1 MKFLPR
7 HRPWCLMLLLVMA
20 APAMPALA
28 VEPPG
33 RDAPSLASREA
44 ELLERYRDLERSFLR
59 LADLLA
65 VSDPRRAGVLRS
77 AFDRAR
83 QEQVQ
88 DRVAAIVIMLEQGQL
103 LKAGTSQQDA
113 LAQFRGLLELLES
126 GAGEQQLSDTSKE
139 VRAILGRLATLIARQ
154 RALEGSTEAGDA
166 VGELAEKQRVAA
178 DEAAAL
184 GDDVGRFAERFGDD
198 RGDQSGPRK
207 ADPPA
212 AGAEQKPG
220 DGHPAPAE
228 EERPAADEQAAAA
241 DEQHDEQDDEQDD
254 DGSRAR
260 RTRQRLEAAEKR
272 MRQAREQLDTSQR
285 GEAREAQQRAV
296 EELETARAE
305 LEEILRQVREE
316 EVTRLLVQL
325 EARIRGMLKAER
337 GVLAD
342 AEKLSAVAAVQAER
356 ERQLEAARLSRE
368 QGAIT
373 ADAAKALMLLRDD
386 GTAAAVP
393 QALEQVHDDSAEA
406 AARLTRGDVGRDTL
420 GLLGD
425 LVVGLEEML
434 AAVEKAQQAQQA
446 DEASPAGGR
455 ASAPGEQPLVDKLSE
470 LKMLRSLQL
479 RVNTRTQRLSR
490 LVDAADEQPGEPEL
504 RAVLGR
510 LAERQRAIE
519 RATRDIVEGLVE

>member
-1 MKFLPR
+1 MKCLPR
-7 HRPWCLMLLLVMA
+7 HRPWCLILLLVVAM
-20 APAMPALA
+20 PALPALA

-33 RDAPSLASREA
+33 RDAPSLAAREA

-154 RALEGSTEAGDA
+154 RALEGQTEAGDA

-198 RGDQSGPRK
+198 RGDQNEPQK

-212 AGAEQKPG
+212 AGAEQTPG

-228 EERPAADEQAAAA
+228 DQRPAT
-241 DEQHDEQDDEQDD
+241 DEQHDEQDD

-272 MRQAREQLDTSQR
+272 MRQAREQLDGAER

-337 GVLAD
+337 GVLSD
-342 AEKLSAVAAVQAER
+342 AEKLSAVAAAQAER

-373 ADAAKALMLLRDD
+373 VDAAKALTLLRDD
-386 GTAAAVP
+386 GTAAAIP

-434 AAVEKAQQAQQA
+434 AAIEKAQQAQQA

-490 LVDAADEQPGEPEL
+490 LVDAAEEQPGEPEL

>member
-1 MKFLPR
+1 MKCLPR
-7 HRPWCLMLLLVMA
+7 HRPWCLMLLLVVAM
-20 APAMPALA
+20 PALPALA

-33 RDAPSLASREA
+33 RDAPSLAAREA

-154 RALEGSTEAGDA
+154 RALEGQTEAGDA

-198 RGDQSGPRK
+198 RGDQNEPQK

-212 AGAEQKPG
+212 AGAEQTPG

-228 EERPAADEQAAAA
+228 DQRPAT
-241 DEQHDEQDDEQDD
+241 DEQHDEQDD

-260 RTRQRLEAAEKR
+260 RTRQRLEAAEKK
-272 MRQAREQLDTSQR
+272 MRQARERLDGAER

-342 AEKLSAVAAVQAER
+342 AEKLSAVAAAQAER

-373 ADAAKALMLLRDD
+373 VDAAKALTLLRDD
-386 GTAAAVP
+386 GTAAAIP

-434 AAVEKAQQAQQA
+434 AAIEKAQQAQQA

-490 LVDAADEQPGEPEL
+490 LVDAAEEQPGEPEL

>member
-1 MKFLPR
+1 M
-7 HRPWCLMLLLVMA
+7 
-20 APAMPALA
+20 PALPALA

-33 RDAPSLASREA
+33 RDAPSLAAREA

-154 RALEGSTEAGDA
+154 RALEGQTEAGDA

-198 RGDQSGPRK
+198 RGDQNEPQK

-212 AGAEQKPG
+212 AGAEQTPG

-228 EERPAADEQAAAA
+228 DQRPAT
-241 DEQHDEQDDEQDD
+241 DEQHDEQDD

-272 MRQAREQLDTSQR
+272 MRQAREQLDGAER

-342 AEKLSAVAAVQAER
+342 AEKLSAVAAAQAER

-373 ADAAKALMLLRDD
+373 VDAAKALTLLRDD
-386 GTAAAVP
+386 GTAAAIP

-434 AAVEKAQQAQQA
+434 AAIEKAQQAQQA

-490 LVDAADEQPGEPEL
+490 LVDAAEEQPGEPEL

>member
-1 MKFLPR
+1 MKCLPR
-7 HRPWCLMLLLVMA
+7 HRPWCLMLLLVVAM
-20 APAMPALA
+20 PALPALA

-33 RDAPSLASREA
+33 RDAPSLAAREA

-154 RALEGSTEAGDA
+154 RALEGQTEAGEA

-198 RGDQSGPRK
+198 RGDQNEPQK

-212 AGAEQKPG
+212 AGAEQTPG

-228 EERPAADEQAAAA
+228 DQRPAT
-241 DEQHDEQDDEQDD
+241 DEQHDEQDD

-260 RTRQRLEAAEKR
+260 RTRQRLEAAEKK
-272 MRQAREQLDTSQR
+272 MRQARERLDGAER

-342 AEKLSAVAAVQAER
+342 AEKLSAVAAAQAER

-373 ADAAKALMLLRDD
+373 VDAAKALTLLRDD
-386 GTAAAVP
+386 GTAAAIP

-434 AAVEKAQQAQQA
+434 AAIEKAQQAQQA

-490 LVDAADEQPGEPEL
+490 LVDAAEEQPGEPEL

>member
-1 MKFLPR
+1 MNRLPR
-7 HRPWCLMLLLVMA
+7 HRPWCLILLLVMA
-20 APAMPALA
+20 MPALPALA

-33 RDAPSLASREA
+33 RDAPSLAAREA

-154 RALEGSTEAGDA
+154 RALEGQTEAGDA

-198 RGDQSGPRK
+198 RGDQNEPQK

-212 AGAEQKPG
+212 AGAEQTPG

-228 EERPAADEQAAAA
+228 DQRPAT
-241 DEQHDEQDDEQDD
+241 DEQHDEQDD

-260 RTRQRLEAAEKR
+260 RTRQRLEAAEKK
-272 MRQAREQLDTSQR
+272 MRQARERLDGAER

-342 AEKLSAVAAVQAER
+342 AEKLSAVAAAQAER

-373 ADAAKALMLLRDD
+373 VDAAKALTLLRDD
-386 GTAAAVP
+386 GTAAAIP

-434 AAVEKAQQAQQA
+434 AAIEKAQQAQQA

-490 LVDAADEQPGEPEL
+490 LVDAAEEQPGEPEL

>member
-154 RALEGSTEAGDA
+154 RALEGQTEAGDA

-198 RGDQSGPRK
+198 RGDQNEPQK

-212 AGAEQKPG
+212 AGAEQTPG

-228 EERPAADEQAAAA
+228 DQRPAT
-241 DEQHDEQDDEQDD
+241 DEQHDEQDD

-260 RTRQRLEAAEKR
+260 RTRQRLEAAEKK
-272 MRQAREQLDTSQR
+272 MRQARERLDGAER

-342 AEKLSAVAAVQAER
+342 AEKLSAVAAAQAER

-373 ADAAKALMLLRDD
+373 VDAAKALTLLRDD
-386 GTAAAVP
+386 GTAAAIP

-434 AAVEKAQQAQQA
+434 AAIEKAQQAQQA

-490 LVDAADEQPGEPEL
+490 LVDAAEEQPGEPEL

>member
-1 MKFLPR
+1 MNRLPR

-20 APAMPALA
+20 APAMPAAA

-33 RDAPSLASREA
+33 RDAPSLAAREA
-44 ELLERYRDLERSFLR
+44 ELLDRYRDLERSFLR

-113 LAQFRGLLELLES
+113 IAQFRGLLELLES
-126 GAGEQQLSDTSKE
+126 GAGEQQLSDTTKE

-154 RALEGSTEAGDA
+154 RDLEGSTEAGDA
-166 VGELAEKQRVAA
+166 VGELAEKQRIAA

-184 GDDVGRFAERFGDD
+184 GDDVGRFAQRFGDD
-198 RGDQSGPRK
+198 GGDQNGPRQ

-228 EERPAADEQAAAA
+228 EERPAADEQ
-241 DEQHDEQDDEQDD
+241 QDEQDD

-296 EELETARAE
+296 EELESARAE

-342 AEKLSAVAAVQAER
+342 AEKLSAVAAAQAER

-373 ADAAKALMLLRDD
+373 VDAAKALMLLRDD

-393 QALEQVHDDSAEA
+393 QALEQVHDDSTEA

-455 ASAPGEQPLVDKLSE
+455 AGAPGEQPLVDKLSE

>member
-1 MKFLPR
+1 MKCLPR

-154 RALEGSTEAGDA
+154 RALEGQTEAGDA

-198 RGDQSGPRK
+198 RGDQNEPQK

-212 AGAEQKPG
+212 AGAEQTPG

-228 EERPAADEQAAAA
+228 DQRPAT
-241 DEQHDEQDDEQDD
+241 DEQHDEQDD

-260 RTRQRLEAAEKR
+260 RTRQRLEAAEKK
-272 MRQAREQLDTSQR
+272 MRQARERLDGAER

-342 AEKLSAVAAVQAER
+342 AEKLSAVAAAQAER

-373 ADAAKALMLLRDD
+373 VDAAKALTLLRDD
-386 GTAAAVP
+386 GTAAAIP

-434 AAVEKAQQAQQA
+434 AAIEKAQQAQQA

-490 LVDAADEQPGEPEL
+490 LVDAAEEQPGEPEL

>member
-1 MKFLPR
+1 MKCLPR
-7 HRPWCLMLLLVMA
+7 HRPWCLILLLVVAM
-20 APAMPALA
+20 PALPALA
-28 VEPPG
+28 VETPG
-33 RDAPSLASREA
+33 RDAPSLAAREA

-154 RALEGSTEAGDA
+154 RALEGQTEAGEA

-198 RGDQSGPRK
+198 RGDQNEPQK

-212 AGAEQKPG
+212 AGAEQTPG

-228 EERPAADEQAAAA
+228 DQRPAT
-241 DEQHDEQDDEQDD
+241 DEQHDEQDD

-260 RTRQRLEAAEKR
+260 RTRQRLEAAEKK
-272 MRQAREQLDTSQR
+272 MRQARERLDGAER

-342 AEKLSAVAAVQAER
+342 AEKLSAVAAAQAER

-373 ADAAKALMLLRDD
+373 VDAAKALTLLRDD
-386 GTAAAVP
+386 GTAAAIP

-434 AAVEKAQQAQQA
+434 AAIEKAQQAQQA

-490 LVDAADEQPGEPEL
+490 LVDAAEEQPGEPEL

>member
-1 MKFLPR
+1 MKCLPR

-154 RALEGSTEAGDA
+154 RALEGQTEAGDA

-198 RGDQSGPRK
+198 RGDQNGPRK

-212 AGAEQKPG
+212 AGTEQKPG
-220 DGHPAPAE
+220 EGHPAPAE

-241 DEQHDEQDDEQDD
+241 DEQHDEQHD

-490 LVDAADEQPGEPEL
+490 LVDAAEEQPGEPEL